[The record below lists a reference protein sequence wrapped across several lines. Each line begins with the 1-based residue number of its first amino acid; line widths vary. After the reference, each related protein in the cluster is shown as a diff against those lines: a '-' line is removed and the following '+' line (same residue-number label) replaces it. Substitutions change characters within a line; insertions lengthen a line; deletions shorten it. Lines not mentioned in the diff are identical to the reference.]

1 MYHHAMRII
10 HTISQMPLINFQ
22 TYSADYHKYVVAA
35 TVINDAR
42 SFAREKAFIHLSGIF
57 YLRIILKTQ

>member
-22 TYSADYHKYVVAA
+22 TYSADYHKYVAA

-42 SFAREKAFIHLSGIF
+42 SFAREKVFIHLSGIF
-57 YLRIILKTQ
+57 YFRIILKTQ